1 MEITFLGTSSAV
13 PSKHRN
19 HAGIIIKYFKD
30 TLLFDCGEGTQRQLT
45 YAKISPMKI
54 NKIFITH
61 FHGDHVL
68 GLAGLIQSMG
78 FRGREE
84 DLDIY
89 GPKGLGKIINA
100 AFKIG
105 YFQLN
110 YNINIHEIG
119 EGIVVETDEY
129 IIRSIIAEHNIDNI
143 SYSVYEKKKPRF
155 LREKAIELGVPVGP
169 AFGKLHNG
177 QEVEVNGKVIKPE
190 QVLGPPRE
198 GKKVTYSGDTR
209 PCEKLI
215 ELARNSDVLIHEAT
229 YEYADLDKAIEH
241 CHSTSKEAAE
251 IAKKA
256 NVKLLALTHISPRY
270 MTDINIKN
278 EAREIFENTV
288 VVSDFTEIDIGKD
301 KTTIN
306 FRKILTVNDEW
317 NEYIDNE
324 TKN

>member
-177 QEVEVNGKVIKPE
+177 QEVEVNGKIIKPE

-306 FRKILTVNDEW
+306 FRKILTVNDE
-317 NEYIDNE
+317 
-324 TKN
+324 

>member
-1 MEITFLGTSSAV
+1 L
-13 PSKHRN
+13 
-19 HAGIIIKYFKD
+19 
-30 TLLFDCGEGTQRQLT
+30 
-45 YAKISPMKI
+45 
-54 NKIFITH
+54 NK
-61 FHGDHVL
+61 L
-68 GLAGLIQSMG
+68 
-78 FRGREE
+78 
-84 DLDIY
+84 
-89 GPKGLGKIINA
+89 INA
-100 AFKIG
+100 ISNTGF
-105 YFQLN
+105 FQ
-110 YNINIHEIG
+110 INFQIITHEIG
-119 EGIVVETDEY
+119 EGIVLETDEY
-129 IIRSIIAEHNIDNI
+129 IIKSIIAEHNIDNLA
-143 SYSVYEKKKPRF
+143 YSIYEKKKPRF

-306 FRKILTVNDEW
+306 FRKILTVNDE
-317 NEYIDNE
+317 
-324 TKN
+324 

>member
-13 PSKHRN
+13 PSKQRN
-19 HAGIIIKYFKD
+19 HAGIIIKHFKD

-68 GLAGLIQSMG
+68 GLGGLIQSMG

-89 GPKGLGKIINA
+89 GPKGLGRLINA
-100 AFKIG
+100 VLKIG

-110 YNINIHEIG
+110 YNINIHEID

-129 IIRSIIAEHNIDNI
+129 VIRSIIAEHNIDNI

-177 QEVEVNGKVIKPE
+177 QEVEVNGKIIKPE

-306 FRKILTVNDEW
+306 FRKILTVNDE
-317 NEYIDNE
+317 
-324 TKN
+324 